1 MAGLRA
7 AQLTYQMLLTS
18 SSPYVLLNTSPRF
31 IARSAAMKQSS
42 FFSERRYGLLR
53 GACHRARIR
62 ATRWLAMTM
71 WVPLPRALI
80 ERLAHGDIA
89 LLLRGPVAAAG
100 DGAIDH
106 QIVPVDETGF
116 VAGEKHRGIGDVFGQ
131 PGALD
136 RLCGLVDLAHHI
148 GRLLRRL
155 YGKTQ
160 RLAEDAGGDRA
171 R

>member
-1 MAGLRA
+1 MAGLRP
-7 AQLTYQMLLTS
+7 AQATYQMLLTWL
-18 SSPYVLLNTSPRF
+18 SPLDGYTQ
-31 IARSAAMKQSS
+31 I
-42 FFSERRYGLLR
+42 
-53 GACHRARIR
+53 
-62 ATRWLAMTM
+62 W
-71 WVPLPRALI
+71 LPRALI

-116 VAGEKHRGIGDVFGQ
+116 VAGEKHRGIGDVVGQ

-155 YGKTQ
+155 DRKTQ
-160 RLAEDAGGDRA
+160 RLAQDAGGDRA